1 MLAVL
6 GLLGSAYLS
15 GTASSLQPDPKG
27 SDAQRAAYD
36 TIHQTS
42 DDPNLNFLGYPN
54 PVDLRMNQVTNIR
67 NRDQVGLAAGLPDIQ
82 TRQAGIRGGVLR
94 RDLHLLPEQVKGL
107 QDNRYAM
114 INPDLPFTGW
124 NNSNNNYHIR
134 WARSLPRGMHPG
146 LTVVHGS
153 KHTFE
158 RSCGTK
164 PPVDNLLG
172 VYQEPTHIYC
182 HGGPDRGTGRYFN
195 VDGTP
200 VFTHMF

>member
-1 MLAVL
+1 MLAIA
-6 GLLGSAYLS
+6 GLLGSALLS
-15 GTASSLQPDPKG
+15 GSVTALAPDMHG
-27 SDAQRAAYD
+27 DDQQRADYD
-36 TIHQTS
+36 TLNQTS
-42 DDPNLNFLGYPN
+42 DDPNLNFLGVYN
-54 PVDLRMNQVTNIR
+54 PVDLRMNQATHRR
-67 NRDQVGLAAGLPDIQ
+67 NRDQVGLAAGHPDIQ
-82 TRQAGIRGGVLR
+82 TRQSGVRGGVLR
-94 RDLHLLPEQVKGL
+94 RNLQLEPEQVKGL
-107 QDNRYAM
+107 QDNRYEM

-134 WARSLPRGMHPG
+134 WARSLPRNMHPG

-153 KHTFE
+153 TATFE

-182 HGGPDRGTGRYFN
+182 HGGPDRGTGRY
-195 VDGTP
+195 VQPDGTP